1 MSATISK
8 TAAAVL
14 CALLAL
20 HTGARAQDATGTN
33 VPAEPAREADA
44 AASAHDV
51 DAEGVDPP
59 SGQDAPPQD
68 AAAADPAV
76 WGPYARLVGRTFAG
90 ETVAGWDGYA
100 SATRSIQWEV
110 PGEVMVETGTQ
121 ANGTELPR
129 MRILPAGPGRLEFDV
144 KSAPNSTAQVADAG
158 TLRFDLPFGWENVVQ
173 LVDEDSYE
181 MKTIKRG
188 EVQAHAVYRDVASAA
203 QQQRTAEQASE
214 KAAAHEMARI
224 ALREAGIPDTPL
236 ADVPAERVLAYQEPV
251 RGPSGTLRISRAK
264 AWEGSACYA
273 AVYINGR
280 WAARLDE
287 AEAATFNVP
296 AGEVRV
302 GVSADPQGRGA
313 CRLGQASEQTHET
326 VLAKGEALHVQIS
339 LGGQTFRE
347 ALVTSAP

>member
-1 MSATISK
+1 MTPTIHM
-8 TAAAVL
+8 AAAAAL
-14 CALLAL
+14 CALLSL
-20 HTGARAQDATGTN
+20 HAGARAHDAPGN
-33 VPAEPAREADA
+33 DPAPPAPEADVA
-44 AASAHDV
+44 TTVHAG
-51 DAEGVDPP
+51 DAE
-59 SGQDAPPQD
+59 DADRPAVPVARTQD

-90 ETVAGWDGYA
+90 ETVVGWDSYA

-110 PGEVMVETGTQ
+110 PGEVMLETGTQ
-121 ANGTELPR
+121 ADGKEIPQ
-129 MRILPAGPGRLEFDV
+129 MRILPAGPGRLKFDV

-173 LVDEDSYE
+173 LVDDDSYE
-181 MKTIKRG
+181 MKTFKRG
-188 EVQAHAVYRDVASAA
+188 EVHAHAVYRDVTSAA
-203 QQQRTAEQASE
+203 QQQRAAEQASE
-214 KAAAHEMARI
+214 EVVAHESARI
-224 ALREAGIPDTPL
+224 ALREAGIPDAPL
-236 ADVPAERVLAYQEPV
+236 VDAPADRVLAYQEPV

-273 AVYINGR
+273 AIYINGR

-287 AEAATFNVP
+287 AEAASFNVP

-302 GVSADPQGRGA
+302 GVSADPQARGA
-313 CRLGQASEQTHET
+313 CRLGQASGRTHET